1 MPAKSHGRQSC
12 PSNYLLCFLQII
24 TQINSAVRG
33 ETTGH
38 ILVGMNSSIRLDKRD
53 LILAKGAEVMTRRGY
68 HGAGV
73 QEIVQAAGVPKG
85 SFYHYFASKE
95 YFALQALQHV
105 YQPRLARYAEALSN
119 PALSPRE
126 RILGYYAELV
136 EHFARQERLE
146 YHCFIGSLSFEMAD
160 LSPTLGA
167 QVDAILQTSA
177 DILQRCL
184 QEAQAAGELAADEDC
199 RNLAGFIANAWQGA
213 LTRLKVANNTRV
225 LTDFIHRLQLLLQA

>member
-24 TQINSAVRG
+24 TQINSAGRG

-38 ILVGMNSSIRLDKRD
+38 ILAGMNSSIRLDKRD

-95 YFALQALQHV
+95 DFALQALQHV

-167 QVDAILQTSA
+167 QVDVILQTSA

-225 LTDFIHRLQLLLQA
+225 LTDFIHRLQRLLQA